1 MRNQGHAK
9 CWNDGLFPRTI
20 TKKLFMIKVAIV
32 EDNKTLREGFETLLN
47 RTPGFECIC
56 TADTVAE
63 ALRRI
68 PKAQPDVVLMDIQL
82 PDGSGVEC
90 TAKIKEMMP
99 AVHIVIVTVYEDS
112 ERIFSALRAGAC
124 GYLLKRA
131 QPERVIAAV
140 QEAHEGGVPMTPEIA
155 RKVIG
160 QFRGQ
165 LTTQQQMESLS
176 DREREVLE
184 HVMHGLGNKAIADR
198 MGVTVAAVKWHL
210 QHIYEKLHVHS
221 RTEAALKFQ
230 QKSRREN

>member
-1 MRNQGHAK
+1 
-9 CWNDGLFPRTI
+9 
-20 TKKLFMIKVAIV
+20 MIKVGIV
-32 EDNKTLREGFETLLN
+32 EDNKTVREGFETLLN
-47 RTPGFECIC
+47 RTPGFQCVC
-56 TADTVAE
+56 TSGTVAE
-63 ALRRI
+63 ALKKI

-82 PDGSGVEC
+82 PDSNGVEC
-90 TAKIKEMMP
+90 TARIKEMMP

-112 ERIFSALRAGAC
+112 EMIFRALRAGAC

-131 QPERVIAAV
+131 QPEKVIAAI

-160 QFRGQ
+160 QFRQ
-165 LTTQQQMESLS
+165 QATTTEQVESLS

-184 HVMHGLGNKAIADR
+184 MVMHGLGNKAIADR

-230 QKSRREN
+230 NRKTSEN

>member
-1 MRNQGHAK
+1 
-9 CWNDGLFPRTI
+9 
-20 TKKLFMIKVAIV
+20 MIKVAIV
-32 EDNKTLREGFETLLN
+32 EDNKTVREGFETLLN
-47 RTPGFECIC
+47 RTPGFQCVC
-56 TADTVAE
+56 TCGTVAD
-63 ALRRI
+63 ALKKI
-68 PKAQPDVVLMDIQL
+68 PKAQPDIILMDIQL
-82 PDGSGVEC
+82 PDSTGVEC
-90 TAKIKEMMP
+90 TARIKELMP

-112 ERIFSALRAGAC
+112 ERIFQALRAGAC

-131 QPERVIAAV
+131 QPERIIMAI

-165 LTTQQQMESLS
+165 ATTRQEVESLS

-184 HVMHGLGNKAIADR
+184 HVMHGLANKAIADR

-230 QKSRREN
+230 KRQPSEN

>member
-1 MRNQGHAK
+1 
-9 CWNDGLFPRTI
+9 
-20 TKKLFMIKVAIV
+20 MIKVGIV
-32 EDNKTLREGFETLLN
+32 EDNKTVREGFETLLN
-47 RTPGFECIC
+47 RTPGFQCVC
-56 TADTVAE
+56 TCDTVAD
-63 ALRRI
+63 ALKKI
-68 PKAQPDVVLMDIQL
+68 PKAKPDVVLMDIQL
-82 PDGSGVEC
+82 PDSTGVEC
-90 TAKIKEMMP
+90 TARIKEMMP

-112 ERIFSALRAGAC
+112 ERIFQALRAGAC

-131 QPERVIAAV
+131 QPEKIINAV

-165 LTTQQQMESLS
+165 ATAKEEVESLS
-176 DREREVLE
+176 EREREVLE

-198 MGVTVAAVKWHL
+198 MGVTVAAIKWHL

-230 QKSRREN
+230 QRQSEN